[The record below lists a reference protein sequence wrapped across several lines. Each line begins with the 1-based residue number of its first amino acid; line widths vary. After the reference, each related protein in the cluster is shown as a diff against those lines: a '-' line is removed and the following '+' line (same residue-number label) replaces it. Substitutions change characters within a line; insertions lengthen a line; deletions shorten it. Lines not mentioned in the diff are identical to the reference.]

1 MTRNTPIRADDCE
14 ITSYHSLGGFENTCE
29 LRKTPTVLYSL
40 FVELARTA
48 YFTVEG
54 RDKGC
59 PGALWNPDSSKTG
72 IWIDTELRWEDE
84 HPEFRPA
91 VYVQLS
97 QIQYDEPNP
106 GFSNKISGAD
116 RFARREYARKV
127 SGSVTYMHVAR
138 TVGEACALADN
149 TDKFIGF
156 MQDPIRQEF
165 CFDLFRSAGRIP
177 LAKLETEAN
186 NAYGSSATFQYS
198 FHELWTVTEESPVLK
213 TIGQAYSI
221 DGTERVSGAVGVR
234 PENVMAKHLKN

>member
-1 MTRNTPIRADDCE
+1 MRNTPIHPDDSE
-14 ITSYHSLGGFENTCE
+14 IVPYHSLGGAENTCE
-29 LRKTPTVLYSL
+29 LRKTATVMYSL
-40 FVELARTA
+40 FAELARTA
-48 YFTVEG
+48 YSTVEG

-59 PGALWNPDSSKTG
+59 PGALWSPDSSKTG

-97 QIQYDEPNP
+97 QLQYDDPNP

-156 MQDPIRQEF
+156 MQDPIRREF
-165 CFDLFRSAGRIP
+165 CFDLFRSVGRVP
-177 LAKLETEAN
+177 LAKLETESN
-186 NAYGSSATFQYS
+186 NVYGSATSFQFS

-213 TIGQAYSI
+213 SVGQSFSI
-221 DGTERVSGAVGVR
+221 AGEDHASLGVI
-234 PENVMAKHLKN
+234 PENISVEPLNK